1 MSGKAAIMNK
11 DSSVKKRSQLA
22 SIWRRFCKNRLAMVG
37 LVIFIFLVFMALT
50 ANVFYDY
57 DKQALGQNMKERFL
71 GFSLE
76 HPFGTDQFGRDIFIR
91 IVFGARIS
99 LLVSLSTAGIGLV
112 FGTVIGAVAG
122 YYGGKIDN
130 TLMRFM
136 DVFLAIPSM
145 LLAICIV
152 AALGGGLVNLI
163 LANSISQIP
172 RYSRIIRSN
181 ILTIKNSE
189 FVEAAKA
196 CGAGDMKVILRHI
209 VPNAM
214 GPLIVQATLTMA
226 LAILS
231 VASLSFV
238 GLGIDPPTPEW
249 GSMLSTGKEFIRQ
262 YPHLIVMPGL
272 AIMFAVLSFNLIGDG
287 LRDAL
292 DPRLKN

>member
-1 MSGKAAIMNK
+1 MSGKAVIINN
-11 DSSVKKRSQLA
+11 SSVKKRSQLA

-50 ANVFYDY
+50 ADIFYDY
-57 DKQALGQNMKERFL
+57 KVQALGQNMKDRFL

-76 HPFGTDQFGRDIFIR
+76 HPLGTDQYGRDIFVR

-99 LLVSLSTAGIGLV
+99 LLVALSTAGIGLV

-130 TLMRFM
+130 ILMRFM

-152 AALGGGLVNLI
+152 AALGGGLFNLI
-163 LANSISQIP
+163 LASSISQIP

-196 CGAGDMKVILRHI
+196 CGAGDIRVILRHI

-226 LAILS
+226 LSILS

-262 YPHLIVMPGL
+262 YPHLIMMPGL